1 MTREAAKTIVVQ
13 VIQEALEA
21 DRKPVPPII
30 DESTNPIQNL
40 GLDSLAGVDA
50 AAEFCRRLPVRID
63 PDSNPFV
70 DDANHHYRSV
80 GEIIDFLVSKA
91 K

>member
-1 MTREAAKTIVVQ
+1 MTREAAKTVVVQ

-21 DRKPVPPII
+21 DGKPIPPIN
-30 DESTNPIQNL
+30 ESTDPIQNL

-50 AAEFCRRLPVRID
+50 ASEFCRRLPIRIE
-63 PDSNPFV
+63 PNSNPFF
-70 DDANHHYRSV
+70 DDEHRRSRSV
-80 GEIIDFLVSKA
+80 GEIVDYLIEKA